1 MDFSWSL
8 IVDLGIIAGSL
19 LLATFLR
26 VKIVFFQ
33 KYLIPN
39 ALTAGFIILPYY
51 NFLAPYHGI
60 DTHGLGT
67 LVYHLLNI
75 AFIAM
80 TLRILPVD
88 PAAKKRGNIFAHSTG
103 TLSQYAI
110 QAVTGLVLVM
120 VFIKTI
126 FPSLNPGFGFL
137 LPLGFALGPGQAYAI
152 GQGWERLGFEG
163 ASSLGLTFAAIGF
176 LWGCF
181 GGVFLMNYGIRK
193 GWIEKEFLHKI
204 YERSTRSG
212 ILSKEEQSPC
222 GTTLTTDS
230 EAIDSLTYHAALIFF
245 IYLFSFLLLKL
256 VTWLLGFIGPMGQQF
271 AESLWGIN
279 FIFSALTAMVF
290 RELMKLFKI
299 SHTIDNATLTRVSGL
314 SIDLM
319 ITAAIGA
326 ISLVV
331 VKSFW
336 LPILLTTLV
345 GGLLTLITTPWLCS
359 RLFSDHR
366 FHRTIMIYGASTG
379 TMPTGLSLLRAMDP
393 EFETPVATEY
403 MFSSGITFSLAI
415 PLILVVNYPTISKL
429 ENNPLLFMIALGV
442 SICYVIYVTAAFL
455 ISARKRAFA
464 RSRQL
469 WLEDKKVQE

>member
-19 LLATFLR
+19 LLATLIR
-26 VKIVFFQ
+26 AKVSFFQ

-51 NFLAPYHGI
+51 NFVAPYHGL

-67 LVYHLLNI
+67 LVYHLLNL

-80 TLRILPVD
+80 TLRRLPVD
-88 PAAKKRGNIFAHSTG
+88 PSIKKRSNIFAHSTG
-103 TLSQYAI
+103 TLSQYAL
-110 QAVTGLVLVM
+110 QTVVGLVLVM
-120 VFIKTI
+120 VFIKTL
-126 FPSLNPGFGFL
+126 FPDLNPGFGFL
-137 LPLGFALGPGQAYAI
+137 LPLGFVLGPGQAFAI
-152 GQGWERLGFEG
+152 GQSWEKLGFDG

-193 GWIEKEFLHKI
+193 GWIEKKHLNKI
-204 YERSTRSG
+204 YQKGTRSG
-212 ILSKEEQSPC
+212 ILTRDEEKPE
-222 GTTLTTDS
+222 GTRLTTDS
-230 EAIDSLTYHAALIFF
+230 EAIDSMTYHAALIFF

-256 VTWLLGFIGPMGQQF
+256 ITWALGFLGPLGDQF

-279 FIFSALTAMVF
+279 FIFSALMAMIFRKLIQVFHMEHTA
-290 RELMKLFKI
+290 
-299 SHTIDNATLTRVSGL
+299 DNGTLTRISGL

-319 ITAAIGA
+319 VTAAIGA

-331 VKSFW
+331 VRSFW
-336 LPILLTTLV
+336 LPILLTTV
-345 GGLLTLITTPWLCS
+345 IGGTLTLVTTPWFCS
-359 RLFSDHR
+359 RLFTDHR

-393 EFETPVATEY
+393 EFETPVATDY
-403 MFSSGITFSLAI
+403 MFSSGITFGLAI
-415 PLILVVNYPTISKL
+415 PLILVVNYPTLSKL
-429 ENNPLLFMIALGV
+429 NNNPVLFWIALTV
-442 SICYVIYVTAAFL
+442 SACYVLYVMAAFL
-455 ISARKRAFA
+455 LLARRRAFA
-464 RSRQL
+464 RSSQV
-469 WLEDKKVQE
+469 WLKKTKD